1 MEEKGREE
9 VERKEKGGKEKE
21 RRNRGDIAERGVGT
35 ASVFP
40 EINQTTFKTTVW
52 RKGRGEG
59 GRGKGGRRAVG
70 ENKRKEEGEERLQ
83 PDFQPA
89 GPCDIKYFRRPLSLL
104 SLLSSSLILLLSRAL
119 PFPRP
124 TALAP
129 PHKTPPKALKGNF
142 TTQTFR
148 WDEGK
153 RKATGRRES
162 ARGRVRKRGRKA
174 NFDDA
179 TRHFRRLQNPFYG
192 VFLRI
197 NGGAPKQKS
206 SLPLRGRNL
215 KLRHRIRN

>member
-1 MEEKGREE
+1 M
-9 VERKEKGGKEKE
+9 ERKEKGGKEKE

-52 RKGRGEG
+52 REGRGEG

-129 PHKTPPKALKGNF
+129 PHKTPPQGTKREFYNPNISLGRGKE
-142 TTQTFR
+142 
-148 WDEGK
+148 EGDGEK
-153 RKATGRRES
+153 RKR
-162 ARGRVRKRGRKA
+162 ARPCEE
-174 NFDDA
+174 
-179 TRHFRRLQNPFYG
+179 TRTKGEFRRRDTPLPPLAKS
-192 VFLRI
+192 FLWSFPPNKRRR
-197 NGGAPKQKS
+197 P
-206 SLPLRGRNL
+206 
-215 KLRHRIRN
+215 